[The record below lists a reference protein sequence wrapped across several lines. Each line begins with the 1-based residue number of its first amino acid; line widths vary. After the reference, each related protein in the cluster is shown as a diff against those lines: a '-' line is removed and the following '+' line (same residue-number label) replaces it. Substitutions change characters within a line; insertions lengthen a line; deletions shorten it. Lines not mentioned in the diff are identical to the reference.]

1 MNHAVSISPT
11 IKALLDRWPSA
22 IVARSEVRTFSG
34 GAISPGYLA
43 NLDSAG
49 AGPPG
54 AFRLG
59 SKVCYPVDRLAEWL
73 ESRAQPIERRR
84 RRGEDEL

>member
-1 MNHAVSISPT
+1 MNHAISISNT
-11 IKALLDRWPSA
+11 IKTLLDRWPSA
-22 IVARSEVRTFSG
+22 IVARSEVRTFTG

-54 AFRLG
+54 AFRIG
-59 SKVCYPVDRLAEWL
+59 SKVCYPAERLAEWI
-73 ESRAQPIERRR
+73 ENRAQPIERKT
-84 RRGEDEL
+84 RGDK

>member
-1 MNHAVSISPT
+1 MNQT
-11 IKALLDRWPSA
+11 IRQLLDKWPSA

-34 GAISPGYLA
+34 GAISPGYIA

-49 AGPPG
+49 TGPPG

-59 SKVCYPVDRLAEWL
+59 AKVCYPVDRLAEWL
-73 ESRAQPIERRR
+73 EERSQPIERRK
-84 RRGEDEL
+84 RGGDDESEIG